1 MGRRER
7 SKQRVRDSLY
17 TSALGLFAEQGYE
30 RTTIDQI
37 AERADVARGTFFN
50 YFQRKEDIVLAWA
63 DKRRQRL
70 VATMEQTP
78 QGPHD
83 DVMVYLE
90 RCMSILAEFN
100 ESERDVVPAMLTAWV
115 KSGRPIFEEPYTT
128 QIFADIIEA
137 GRKRGDIAP
146 DVDPA
151 RVGNILRDAYLGHL
165 YRWSQAPDAHAPL
178 RMELREIVRIILAG
192 SLSYARRGWASP
204 GADEANAAPRD

>member
-7 SKQRVRDSLY
+7 SKQRVRDGLY
-17 TSALGLFAEQGYE
+17 TSALSLFAEQGYE
-30 RTTIDQI
+30 GTTIDQI

-63 DKRRQRL
+63 DKRRKRL
-70 VATMEQTP
+70 VAAMEQIP

-83 DVMVYLE
+83 DVTVLLE
-90 RCMSILAEFN
+90 RCMSILADFN
-100 ESERDVVPAMLTAWV
+100 ESERDVVPAILTAWV
-115 KSGRPIFEEPYTT
+115 KSGRPIFEEPYTAE
-128 QIFADIIEA
+128 IFADIIEA
-137 GRKRGDIAP
+137 GRKRGDVAP

-165 YRWSQAPDAHAPL
+165 YRWSQAPEAHPPL

-192 SLSYARRGWASP
+192 SLSYARRGWTAPGTDASR
-204 GADEANAAPRD
+204 AVPRS